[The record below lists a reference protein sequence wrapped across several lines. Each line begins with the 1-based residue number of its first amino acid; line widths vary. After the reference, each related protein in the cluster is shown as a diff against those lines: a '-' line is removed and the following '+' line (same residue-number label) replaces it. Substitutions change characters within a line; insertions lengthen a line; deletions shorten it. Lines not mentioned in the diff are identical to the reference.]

1 MNKWLQGLI
10 GALIGGIGGGG
21 VAALAGFAVGTPL
34 NFKVLGLTVLGFAL
48 ISTFTWLKNHPN
60 PWDGVTERRGAPAA
74 PAAAKQQQQPA
85 GGQS

>member
-21 VAALAGFAVGTPL
+21 VAALASFAVGATL
-34 NFKVLGLTVLGFAL
+34 NFKVLGITVLGFAL
-48 ISTFTWLKNHPN
+48 ISIFTFMSQHPN
-60 PWDGVTERRGAPAA
+60 PWDGVTERRGAPAE